1 MRLLYMMLNSSVS
14 GWLCI
19 HITGIKFSD
28 KQSQTG
34 FWKFPL
40 QKISLRR
47 LTHLSNLSLT
57 GSKPVDL
64 GPSETRQLFPMT
76 ERVLL
81 HNHPSLSYLYLY
93 SFRFPSITSLFKLI
107 ANIPLL
113 QRVELLYLDW
123 AGDFSQP
130 SAIFF
135 SKLGKLQR
143 NEVYIEVLSCTR
155 SSALAWIPVARF
167 VHHVFSVSEI
177 EIAKSMV
184 DLVDLMFS
192 QNLEFIFELALGSED
207 LQSTLTITRDKP
219 RYYRDSPSL
228 TFRVIGRDLSR
239 CDSLHIIIGL
249 SEHQMMPSKW
259 SRIQEC
265 LEKFPVLPNIEVR
278 RNVTMGLYKLAN
290 KVSNMRAKMPRIP
303 LTTPEL
309 DDADE
314 RSEPQSDFF
323 TAAPED
329 SDSEEDHF

>member
-1 MRLLYMMLNSSVS
+1 
-14 GWLCI
+14 
-19 HITGIKFSD
+19 
-28 KQSQTG
+28 
-34 FWKFPL
+34 
-40 QKISLRR
+40 
-47 LTHLSNLSLT
+47 
-57 GSKPVDL
+57 
-64 GPSETRQLFPMT
+64 MT

-155 SSALAWIPVARF
+155 SSALAWISVARF

-192 QNLEFIFELALGSED
+192 QNLEFIFELALGTEGKQ
-207 LQSTLTITRDKP
+207 LFQR
-219 RYYRDSPSL
+219 
-228 TFRVIGRDLSR
+228 
-239 CDSLHIIIGL
+239 
-249 SEHQMMPSKW
+249 
-259 SRIQEC
+259 
-265 LEKFPVLPNIEVR
+265 
-278 RNVTMGLYKLAN
+278 
-290 KVSNMRAKMPRIP
+290 
-303 LTTPEL
+303 
-309 DDADE
+309 
-314 RSEPQSDFF
+314 
-323 TAAPED
+323 
-329 SDSEEDHF
+329 